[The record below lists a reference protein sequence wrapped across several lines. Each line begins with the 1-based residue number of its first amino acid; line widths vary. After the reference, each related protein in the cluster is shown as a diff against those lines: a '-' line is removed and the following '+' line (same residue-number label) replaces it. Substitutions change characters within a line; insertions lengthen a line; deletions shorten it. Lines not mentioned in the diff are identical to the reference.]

1 MTFHSKE
8 AMTVGFF
15 DWAVIVLLLLVV
27 GVFFEFV
34 LNLVLSNEE
43 ERDKESN
50 K

>member
-1 MTFHSKE
+1 
-8 AMTVGFF
+8 MTVGFF

>member
-1 MTFHSKE
+1 M
-8 AMTVGFF
+8 GFF

-34 LNLVLSNEE
+34 LNLALSTEE